1 MLPRKKKNNCS
12 LQTWTWFPVLYL
24 GIRLALS
31 SPAMV
36 PAEYTHASRYHNP
49 PGAQKCGWDVQ
60 HYRELINKSLEQKVF
75 RLLSASSR
83 LVSEQK
89 VAEQHRGNKVELCQ
103 ASCPQSCIMMVT
115 RQLSNNKNSSARGRE
130 LCLFTHYPALIHAGL
145 EIREWS
151 SSRQLQL
158 LGAGEGAWS
167 FPKRDTKPLK
177 SHSFTQLSALCE
189 THSLWGGDLHP
200 KGKDLKRSFF
210 HIHSPAD
217 AHPSWAA
224 RCSVLSSKASLTLMP
239 GRCSCQQPL
248 CSAESGEIC
257 TRR

>member
-130 LCLFTHYPALIHAGL
+130 LFIYSLPCPN
-145 EIREWS
+145 
-151 SSRQLQL
+151 SRRT
-158 LGAGEGAWS
+158 W
-167 FPKRDTKPLK
+167 D
-177 SHSFTQLSALCE
+177 
-189 THSLWGGDLHP
+189 
-200 KGKDLKRSFF
+200 
-210 HIHSPAD
+210 
-217 AHPSWAA
+217 
-224 RCSVLSSKASLTLMP
+224 
-239 GRCSCQQPL
+239 
-248 CSAESGEIC
+248 
-257 TRR
+257 